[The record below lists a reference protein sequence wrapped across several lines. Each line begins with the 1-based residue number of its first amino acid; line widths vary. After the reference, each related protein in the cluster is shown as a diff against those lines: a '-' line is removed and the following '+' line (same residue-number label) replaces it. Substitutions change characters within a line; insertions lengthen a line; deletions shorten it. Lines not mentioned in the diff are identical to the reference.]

1 MRFGVIGSGI
11 PLFSKEPMTMVHEI
25 YTYDD
30 DDDDDQVVYM
40 RKWQPAHFCFTA
52 KRESDTLI
60 SIASRASPVSL

>member
-11 PLFSKEPMTMVHEI
+11 PFFSKEPMTMVHEI

-40 RKWQPAHFCFTA
+40 RKWQPPYFAA
-52 KRESDTLI
+52 KRESDTLV